1 VLALEAGIRRVPF
14 QLRSAAIMKRGICT
28 FVEKAKT
35 LSSGGAELGLI
46 VNTEDVLIDIPAGK
60 EKTNDCTVPVGMLKA
75 NDG

>member
-1 VLALEAGIRRVPF
+1 
-14 QLRSAAIMKRGICT
+14 MKRGICT

-35 LSSGGAELGLI
+35 LASGGAELGLI

-60 EKTNDCTVPVGMLKA
+60 ERTTECTVPMGMLKA